1 MIAPILILYL
11 IWRCIF
17 AFANLDEGD
26 FNSFNSDIK
35 YFVDSLGRGL
45 VYIFLL
51 MQVDSF
57 GMRARSQY

>member
-11 IWRCIF
+11 VWRCIF

-51 MQVDSF
+51 T
-57 GMRARSQY
+57 